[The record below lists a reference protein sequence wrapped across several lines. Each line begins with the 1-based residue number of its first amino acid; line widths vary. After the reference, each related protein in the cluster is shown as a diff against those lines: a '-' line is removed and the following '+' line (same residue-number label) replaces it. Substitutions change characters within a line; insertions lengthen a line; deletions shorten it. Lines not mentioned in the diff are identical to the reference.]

1 MEKHLLTK
9 LKIPQ
14 LSVALEP
21 LTMEHAEA
29 FFEQYRDSSIGKL
42 TNLPPLTSINE
53 VQDWIAEE
61 TSTANSYNYAVLLPK
76 QSFAGFVNLTV
87 SEHAAFFGIWLGT
100 KYRGKAELSVKSA
113 FMYFFQA
120 LGYFSIFTA
129 YFFMHFARHVKIL
142 YCK

>member
-53 VQDWIAEE
+53 VQD
-61 TSTANSYNYAVLLPK
+61 
-76 QSFAGFVNLTV
+76 
-87 SEHAAFFGIWLGT
+87 
-100 KYRGKAELSVKSA
+100 
-113 FMYFFQA
+113 
-120 LGYFSIFTA
+120 
-129 YFFMHFARHVKIL
+129 
-142 YCK
+142 